1 MQPTYSWP
9 GSYVAAHAQKTRGWW
24 PGSVCPAHLPDSLSG
39 NHQPWW
45 SSRESNPGP
54 VLKCQAKIRPCRVR
68 CGPLCWLPIFPA
80 VIPSAFRALGCVL
93 LPRDSQQCGSLPFP
107 AGGCR
112 RLFSRRDQAATRL
125 REVLPEMKSIF
136 STLPVMAV
144 GGFKSLPMTGRFSSH
159 QQALSKPIYPKGCP
173 FFPVFVRKERSR
185 RLRTAPRRGKSR
197 AVRRMLRP
205 SVFCPP
211 TLPDG
216 PRQTKCSESRLR

>member
-1 MQPTYSWP
+1 M
-9 GSYVAAHAQKTRGWW
+9 TRNGPREELPEPEGWLVDLRTASKALALNYLLFENCLCQNSLLSSGGESAGWW
-24 PGSVCPAHLPDSLSG
+24 PGSACPAYLPDSLSG

-107 AGGCR
+107 VGGCR

-159 QQALSKPIYPKGCP
+159 QQALSKPIYPKGV
-173 FFPVFVRKERSR
+173 PVLSGFRTEGTEPKTPYGPKTG
-185 RLRTAPRRGKSR
+185 LR
-197 AVRRMLRP
+197 
-205 SVFCPP
+205 
-211 TLPDG
+211 
-216 PRQTKCSESRLR
+216 